1 MRQQWCNGE
10 RGTHA
15 TTTTLDNVG
24 SVGYYTSIAL
34 GADGLGII
42 SYSDNTNN
50 DLKVAHCADTA
61 CTSATT
67 ATLDSVGDVGYHTS
81 IAIGADSRGLISYW
95 DETNI
100 NLKVAHL
107 GIGVP

>member
-1 MRQQWCNGE
+1 M
-10 RGTHA
+10 
-15 TTTTLDNVG
+15 
-24 SVGYYTSIAL
+24 
-34 GADGLGII
+34 
-42 SYSDNTNN
+42 
-50 DLKVAHCADTA
+50 AHCADTA
-61 CTSATT
+61 CNSATT